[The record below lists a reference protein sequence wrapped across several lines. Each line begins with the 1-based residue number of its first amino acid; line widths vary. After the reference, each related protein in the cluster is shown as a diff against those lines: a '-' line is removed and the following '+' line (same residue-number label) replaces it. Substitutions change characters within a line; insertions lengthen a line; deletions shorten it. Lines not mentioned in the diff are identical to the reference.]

1 MNHKSSSLDLFGLI
15 PIFMIFV
22 FALMFVAAPVV
33 GVGKVIA
40 TQQALNQECKTNYS
54 FLQVALAG
62 DNLAR
67 LCQIKN
73 QTVTIK

>member
-22 FALMFVAAPVV
+22 FSLMFVAAPVV

>member
-1 MNHKSSSLDLFGLI
+1 MKRNSFNFDLFDFFVVLFVG
-15 PIFMIFV
+15 IFIIALVSAPFV
-22 FALMFVAAPVV
+22 
-33 GVGKVIA
+33 GIGRVIT
-40 TQQALNQECKTNYS
+40 TQQALNQECKTNYNL
-54 FLQVALAG
+54 LQVALAG